1 MKGVLYVVA
10 LPIGNLKDITLRA
23 LETLREVDLIL
34 TEDTRSFLKLQRAYE
49 LPPKRLESFYKD
61 VERRKEEKIIE
72 LLREGKRVALCS
84 EAGTPLLSDPGC
96 SLVKRALEEGV
107 TVVPIPGASAI
118 TCALSVSGFNLSQGF
133 VFLGFPPRNKGEFQ
147 EKLAKIP
154 PELPL
159 VLFLSPHRFHQ
170 EIKILLE
177 CLGNREVLLAREL
190 TKFHE
195 EIRRSTLEE
204 LSQIENIKGEITL
217 VIGQAEERRESPL
230 NFEVDL
236 RREYELL
243 REKGLRKREIAKEI
257 AQKKGLSVKEVYELI
272 KDY

>member
-49 LPPKRLESFYKD
+49 LPAKRLESFYKD

-72 LLREGKRVALCS
+72 LLKEGKRVALCS
-84 EAGTPLLSDPGC
+84 EAGTPLLSDPGS
-96 SLVKRALEEGV
+96 SLVKRALEEGI

-133 VFLGFPPRNKGEFQ
+133 VFLGFPPRNKREFQ
-147 EKLAKIP
+147 EKLAKLP

-217 VIGQAEERRESPL
+217 VIGQAEERRERPL

-257 AQKKGLSVKEVYELI
+257 AQKKGLSVKEVYKLI